1 MECSHIAT
9 LVISIESKTVL
20 NISRFMVFLGLV
32 TALLYRRVDHIYRT
46 FVALIGL
53 YIPDMAERYFSNPPY
68 KLRSFLAPLYNRK
81 AMALLGIFIAVHVSL
96 VNVPFT
102 TIDLFHKEWKNADV
116 VSHFLGG
123 MVVWVITAEIFLN
136 LSNEGY
142 LNLTRRRLILYSFLT
157 LFFLSFGWEVAEKL
171 SESEI
176 SFIHES
182 TQNKIRDSIMNVLG
196 GLSALYLVLKRKYPF
211 EINLKH

>member
-1 MECSHIAT
+1 MECSHIAI

-20 NISRFMVFLGLV
+20 NISRFIVFLGLV
-32 TALLYRRVDHIYRT
+32 TALLYQRVDHIYRT
-46 FVALIGL
+46 FVALMGL
-53 YIPDMAERYFSNPPY
+53 YIPDMAEKYFPNPPY

-102 TIDLFHKEWKNADV
+102 TIDLFHKEWRNADM

-123 MVVWVITAEIFLN
+123 MIVWLITAEILLN
-136 LSNEGY
+136 LSNGGY

-182 TQNKIRDSIMNVLG
+182 TVNKVRDSIMNALG
-196 GLSALYLVLKRKYPF
+196 GLCALYLVFKRRYPF
-211 EINLKH
+211 EINLKY

>member
-1 MECSHIAT
+1 MGCSHIAI

-20 NISRFMVFLGLV
+20 NISRFIVFLGLI
-32 TALLYRRVDHIYRT
+32 TAFIHQRVDHIYRT
-46 FVALIGL
+46 FVALMGL
-53 YIPDMAERYFSNPPY
+53 YIPDMAEKYFPNPPY

-81 AMALLGIFIAVHVSL
+81 TMALLGIFIAVHVSL

-102 TIDLFHKEWKNADV
+102 TIDLFHKEWRNADML
-116 VSHFLGG
+116 SHFLGG
-123 MVVWVITAEIFLN
+123 MVVWLITAEILLN
-136 LSNEGY
+136 LSNGRY

-176 SFIHES
+176 SFVHES
-182 TQNKIRDSIMNVLG
+182 TVNKVRDSIMNALG
-196 GLSALYLVLKRKYPF
+196 GLSALYLVLKRKYSF

>member
-1 MECSHIAT
+1 MERSHIAI
-9 LVISIESKTVL
+9 LVISIDSKTVL
-20 NISRFMVFLGLV
+20 NISRFIIFLGLV
-32 TALLYRRVDHIYRT
+32 TALLHQRVDHIYRT
-46 FVALIGL
+46 FVALIGF
-53 YIPDMAERYFSNPPY
+53 YIPDMAERYFPNPPY

-182 TQNKIRDSIMNVLG
+182 TQNKMRDIITNALG

>member
-1 MECSHIAT
+1 M
-9 LVISIESKTVL
+9 
-20 NISRFMVFLGLV
+20 
-32 TALLYRRVDHIYRT
+32 
-46 FVALIGL
+46 
-53 YIPDMAERYFSNPPY
+53 
-68 KLRSFLAPLYNRK
+68 
-81 AMALLGIFIAVHVSL
+81 HVSL

-102 TIDLFHKEWKNADV
+102 TIDLFHKEWRNADI

-123 MVVWVITAEIFLN
+123 MVVWLITTEILLN

-142 LNLTRRRLILYSFLT
+142 LNLTRRRLILYSFLI

-171 SESEI
+171 SESGI

-182 TQNKIRDSIMNVLG
+182 TVNKVRDSIMNALG